1 VGYISDPVLA
11 SMNVAFRK
19 TYNISSN
26 NESNK
31 YNSLIL
37 NNDPYRQIDNY
48 KKRLNIIGEEVPE
61 REQKGLSNALM
72 AALDILDR
80 PANAVR
86 VGLSDL
92 LYGNSFLEGAKRGFT
107 GKEKVYGS
115 DFLDDL
121 GVTNKYAR
129 GVGGFVL
136 DVLLDP
142 LVYVTGGT
150 AAGLKS
156 GFAKGMTMSG
166 IGGSAFKRSMA
177 TALPEYAG
185 KGLLLDLNPVLLRA

>member
-1 VGYISDPVLA
+1 
-11 SMNVAFRK
+11 M
-19 TYNISSN
+19 
-26 NESNK
+26 
-31 YNSLIL
+31 
-37 NNDPYRQIDNY
+37 
-48 KKRLNIIGEEVPE
+48 
-61 REQKGLSNALM
+61 
-72 AALDILDR
+72 
-80 PANAVR
+80 
-86 VGLSDL
+86 
-92 LYGNSFLEGAKRGFT
+92 EGVKRGFT

-185 KGLLLDLNPVLLRA
+185 KSSQELLKDTARILGRGTTPLDPAVESVEQRILRRGWDEVNPDSISEQRALMEGIDLKER